1 MDWVSRW
8 RAVHACQCDSH
19 STGTSL
25 GSLQAFRRE
34 ARQPLQRTCKTLG
47 PTAIPDP
54 PVHRASNRM
63 PWKTACFSA
72 GRWVPYRHRTIVNM
86 VDYFLVDLADGVVHL
101 PEGEGARLLTR
112 AIRLALNRGDY
123 NVKLSQTRQYI
134 RENLLMFPSL
144 PSLVGQM
151 RAGRHPDTEAILRA
165 RVNGHT
171 SKNKQ

>member
-1 MDWVSRW
+1 
-8 RAVHACQCDSH
+8 
-19 STGTSL
+19 
-25 GSLQAFRRE
+25 
-34 ARQPLQRTCKTLG
+34 
-47 PTAIPDP
+47 
-54 PVHRASNRM
+54 
-63 PWKTACFSA
+63 
-72 GRWVPYRHRTIVNM
+72 M